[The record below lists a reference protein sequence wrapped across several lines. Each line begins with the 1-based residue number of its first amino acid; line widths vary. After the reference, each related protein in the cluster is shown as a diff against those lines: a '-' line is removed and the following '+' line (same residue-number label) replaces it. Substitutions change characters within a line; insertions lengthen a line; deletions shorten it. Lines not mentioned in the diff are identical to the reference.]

1 MDEVTDGALLECG
14 KSVEEA
20 EFASCAHGCESQDGD
35 DKGRNLCA
43 AHANSISAATILPTS
58 SLAVRRCGLAH

>member
-20 EFASCAHGCESQDGD
+20 EFASCARGCESQDGD

-43 AHANSISAATILPTS
+43 AHAIAFPRGETSIL
-58 SLAVRRCGLAH
+58 